1 MAKKKNQVVPKEP
14 GENWSDKLDKAM
26 DWYLWF
32 LVLCIPAL
40 SLLVVLGIPSIKTES
55 WIVNFISSCWLFVG
69 FLMYGAIP
77 LATFLVTYLF
87 FFLISESVLSK
98 TIGSVLGVLVSLFFL
113 YGLVFFS
120 PFSPLA
126 KMP

>member
-1 MAKKKNQVVPKEP
+1 MAKKTEAVPQDSGNRWEIT
-14 GENWSDKLDKAM
+14 KLDRIMNA
-26 DWYLWF
+26 YLMF
-32 LVLCIPAL
+32 LVFCIPVL

-77 LATFLVTYLF
+77 LVTFAVTCF
-87 FFLISESVLSK
+87 FFLLISESVLFK
-98 TIGSVLGVLVSLFFL
+98 ATGFVLGVLVSLFFL
-113 YGLVFFS
+113 YGLVFFI